1 VHKENKGD
9 AILSFAAFFPTAVL
23 MLQLLLIDSALVA
36 HESFRNISIVL
47 SAIPMALAMYYI
59 INRSLL
65 LFLVTYFLIFFLIL
79 LTLVIFP
86 YNAQYLNSEAFY
98 LLCINVP
105 CFLCLASIR
114 DIYILKRI
122 MLYLSYA
129 IFAIGIIYVYF
140 LLLGRITFST
150 YSQSFS
156 SYLLLPALVFVDQR
170 NNIIYTFLFI
180 ITCILMLMLGS
191 RGALVAAVIYTILIS
206 VIDGKNRRL
215 IVLSIVIIIILSG
228 SLLPLILKLS
238 DKAGI
243 TSRSLNMLQQ
253 GNFTG
258 STGRLDIYYS
268 TWNSILNTPF
278 SGNGIYGDRV
288 LLNGQ
293 YCHNIFLEMFHNFGL
308 LFGAGLI
315 LLLSFIIIRVYHT
328 SNNGNKKL
336 LLLFFCYGFI
346 PLLVSGSYLNNAEFG
361 LFIGSLFLLS
371 NNYFANY
378 I

>member
-1 VHKENKGD
+1 
-9 AILSFAAFFPTAVL
+9 
-23 MLQLLLIDSALVA
+23 
-36 HESFRNISIVL
+36 
-47 SAIPMALAMYYI
+47 
-59 INRSLL
+59 
-65 LFLVTYFLIFFLIL
+65 
-79 LTLVIFP
+79 
-86 YNAQYLNSEAFY
+86 
-98 LLCINVP
+98 
-105 CFLCLASIR
+105 
-114 DIYILKRI
+114 